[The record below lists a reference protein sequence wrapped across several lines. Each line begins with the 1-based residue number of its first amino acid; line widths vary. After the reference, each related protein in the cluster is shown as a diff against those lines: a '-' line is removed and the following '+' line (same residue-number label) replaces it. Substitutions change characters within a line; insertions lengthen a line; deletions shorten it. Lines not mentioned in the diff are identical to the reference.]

1 MSLVMVLTMTIFL
14 IACESPASSN
24 SGSGSET
31 AVTSVLPE
39 EAQKLNSHLGLR
51 NMRERARYL
60 GGTLKITTA
69 PEEGTE
75 IQLVV
80 PMISAK

>member
-1 MSLVMVLTMTIFL
+1 MKVQPVQIL
-14 IACESPASSN
+14 
-24 SGSGSET
+24 
-31 AVTSVLPE
+31 E